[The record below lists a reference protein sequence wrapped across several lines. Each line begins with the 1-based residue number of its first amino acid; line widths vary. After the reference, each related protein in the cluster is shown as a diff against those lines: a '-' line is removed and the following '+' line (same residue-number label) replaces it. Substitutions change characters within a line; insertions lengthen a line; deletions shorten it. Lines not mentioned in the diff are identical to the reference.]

1 MAVNNMSIEQA
12 YALLAEL
19 HEQATGQKSI
29 AAINNLSDF
38 ISVAQTTLAAGYEP
52 VLNALSQ
59 VIGRTLVAV
68 RPYSR
73 KFAGLEMSN
82 EKWGGITRK
91 ISFIDTDPVTNPSF
105 TLTDGVSVDPYVV
118 RKPKVLETRFVGSVI
133 YQDQVTIFKNQLDL
147 AFTGPEEL
155 ARFVSGLT
163 LAISNK
169 REQWL
174 EELSRSALCNF
185 IAAKAIVDSGSAH
198 IHLLSEYNT
207 VTGASPAF
215 TSTTIRQPAN
225 WGPFVRWAYGRISE
239 LSNKMTERSVLFQ
252 APITGAVIARHTPVE
267 DQKIYVLD
275 EILGS
280 MKAEVLST
288 TYNPGFLSLA
298 DVEGVGYWQDIENPD
313 EIQVT
318 PEYMDTSGMAVTGT
332 AQTLTDIIGVMFDRD
347 AIGYNIFQDTLDVTP
362 YNPKGQFWNEFLNV
376 RVMYTNDLTE
386 KGVVLCLD

>member
-12 YALLAEL
+12 YALVAEL
-19 HEQATGQKSI
+19 HEQATGQKTVAPVDLTS
-29 AAINNLSDF
+29 F

-52 VLNALSQ
+52 VLNAISQ

-68 RPYSR
+68 RPYAR
-73 KFAGLEMSN
+73 KFAGLEVSN
-82 EKWGGITRK
+82 EKWGGIVRK
-91 ISFIDTDPVTNPSF
+91 LSFIDADPIANPSF
-105 TLTDGVSVDPYVV
+105 ELADGVSYDPFVV
-118 RKPKVLETRFVGSVI
+118 RKPKVLETRFVGSLV
-133 YQDQVTIFKNQLDL
+133 YQDCVTIFRNQLDL

-155 ARFVSGLT
+155 ARFMSGLM

-185 IAAKAIVDSGSAH
+185 IGAKAIVDSGAGM

-215 TSTTIRQPAN
+215 TAQTIRQPAN

-318 PEYMDTSGMAVTGT
+318 PEYMDASGMAVDGT

-347 AIGYNIFQDTLDVTP
+347 AVGYNIYQDTLDASP
-362 YNPKGQFWNEFLNV
+362 FNPKGQYYNLFANV
-376 RVMYTNDLTE
+376 RVRYQNDLTE
-386 KGVVLCLD
+386 KGLVLCLD

>member
-12 YALLAEL
+12 YALVAEL
-19 HEQATGQKSI
+19 HEQATGQKTVAPVDLTS
-29 AAINNLSDF
+29 F

-52 VLNALSQ
+52 VLNAISQ

-68 RPYSR
+68 RPYAR
-73 KFAGLEMSN
+73 KFAGLEVSN
-82 EKWGGITRK
+82 EKWGGIVRK
-91 ISFIDTDPVTNPSF
+91 LSFIDADPIANPSF
-105 TLTDGVSVDPYVV
+105 ELADGVSYDPFVV
-118 RKPKVLETRFVGSVI
+118 RKPKVIETRFVGSVV
-133 YQDQVTIFKNQLDL
+133 YQDCVTVFRNQLDL

-155 ARFVSGLT
+155 ARFMSGLM

-185 IAAKAIVDSGSAH
+185 IGAKAIVDSGAGM
-198 IHLLSEYNT
+198 IHLLTEYNT

-215 TSTTIRQPAN
+215 TAQTIRQPAN

-252 APITGAVIARHTPVE
+252 APITGAEIARHTPVE

-298 DVEGVGYWQDIENPD
+298 DVEGVGYWQDIQNPD

-318 PEYMDTSGMAVTGT
+318 PEYMDASGMAVDGT

-347 AIGYNIFQDTLDVTP
+347 AIGYNIYQDTLDASP
-362 YNPKGQFWNEFLNV
+362 FNPKGQYYNLFANV
-376 RVMYTNDLTE
+376 RVRYQNDLTE
-386 KGVVLCLD
+386 KGLVLCLD

>member
-12 YALLAEL
+12 YRLVAEL
-19 HEQATGQKSI
+19 HEQATGQKVI
-29 AAINNLSDF
+29 APVSLTDF
-38 ISVAQTTLAAGYEP
+38 ISVAQSTLAAGYEP

-73 KFAGLEMSN
+73 KFAGLEYSS
-82 EKWGGITRK
+82 ERWGGITRK
-91 ISFIDTDPVTNPSF
+91 ISFIDTDPVSNPSF
-105 TLTDGVSVDPYVV
+105 ELTDGVSYDPFVV
-118 RKPKVLETRFVGSVI
+118 RKPKVLETRFVGSLV
-133 YQDQVTIFKNQLDL
+133 YQDHVTIFRNQLDL
-147 AFTGPEEL
+147 AFSGPEEL

-185 IAAKAIVDSGSAH
+185 IGAKAIVNSGADVL
-198 IHLLSEYNT
+198 HLLTEYNT

-215 TSTTIRQPAN
+215 TATTIRQPAN
-225 WGPFVRWAYGRISE
+225 WGPFVRWAYGRIAEVSQ
-239 LSNKMTERSVLFQ
+239 KMTERSVLFQ
-252 APITGAVIARHTPVE
+252 APITGAAISRHTPVA
-267 DQKIYVLD
+267 DQKIYILD

-280 MKAEVLST
+280 IKAEVLST
-288 TYNPGFLSLA
+288 TYNPDFLSLA
-298 DVEGVGYWQDIENPD
+298 DVEGVGYWQDIKNPD

-318 PEYMDTSGMAVTGT
+318 PVYMDSTGAVANGT
-332 AQTLTDIIGVMFDRD
+332 AQTLSAVIGVMFDRD
-347 AIGYNIFQDTLDVTP
+347 AIGYNIYQDTLDMSP
-362 YNPKGQFWNEFLNV
+362 FDPKGGYWNEFQNV
-376 RVMYTNDLTE
+376 RVRYQNDLTE